1 MRLLKWVFKM
11 KDSRNSFYEHSIF
24 LALIDENEVLL
35 NNLLLKL
42 IFCWTQEN
50 H

>member
-1 MRLLKWVFKM
+1 M
-11 KDSRNSFYEHSIF
+11 KDSRNSFYEQSSF

-42 IFCWTQEN
+42 IFC
-50 H
+50 